1 MSVDLF
7 YKDGS
12 EYPELFCRTSRGYE
26 FVPLG
31 RGSGWIWRRS
41 QCRHLDNDADAG
53 KEGTSK
59 GQPSPRFMCSSK
71 ADQEFLGALSLGA
84 LEFQLNFGSLFT
96 KLVAM
101 GDEWKTLL

>member
-1 MSVDLF
+1 MGIPSSF
-7 YKDGS
+7 AGQG
-12 EYPELFCRTSRGYE
+12 RGYG

-31 RGSGWIWRRS
+31 KGSGWIWSRS

-59 GQPSPRFMCSSK
+59 GQPWPRTMYSSK
-71 ADQEFLGALSLGA
+71 AGREFLEALSLGA
-84 LEFQLNFGSLFT
+84 LKFQLTFGSLFT